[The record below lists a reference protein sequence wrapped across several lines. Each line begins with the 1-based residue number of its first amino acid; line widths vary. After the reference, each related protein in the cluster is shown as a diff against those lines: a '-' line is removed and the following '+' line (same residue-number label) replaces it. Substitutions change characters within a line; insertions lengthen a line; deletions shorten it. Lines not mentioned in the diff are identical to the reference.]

1 MTTESSQPD
10 NETSTPIVR
19 TYQIDP
25 EHTLVVQGSV
35 VETNAA
41 PQESTP
47 QAPPADGNWPPLLRF
62 AYGSATLL
70 TGEVGG
76 RMVVPDDELAL
87 RSPESV
93 LIPESEW
100 DSITSPRPLTTA
112 RYLTVGALGDAR
124 RAASGGLSTAHGLTN
139 TAGEMIGRVAGP
151 VWRSFLLAPIR
162 GPVHQWRL
170 RGEQQVKE
178 WIAEGRLEEARS
190 KALAEASLTNLVQES
205 VTDLTES
212 PQIQVL
218 VQDVIQSQSTSIL
231 TQLVEETRERFISV
245 DMVLSGTLGNT
256 RAQRPDFRAHYL
268 DAFAQRRPQYQHMN
282 LASTMAGTYAGYAS
296 RSVAFIIDVTL
307 LLLGLALT
315 SAFITNT
322 LSLFGALDIVQQFLN
337 SGSVVA
343 NISLVLLALV
353 NFFAVTSYGVLFW
366 TLTGSTPGH
375 VLLGLRVVDK
385 SGDRLSFWQSI
396 RRMIGAYVAGF
407 ILFLGFIWPLFDKR
421 RQGWHDKI
429 GSTFVVYD
437 WPARPDENFLND
449 RVQEELAED
458 RQS

>member
-1 MTTESSQPD
+1 MTTESSQPE
-10 NETSTPIVR
+10 NPTSAPIVR

-25 EHTLVVQGSV
+25 EHTVVLQGSV
-35 VETNAA
+35 VESNAA
-41 PQESTP
+41 PEESTP
-47 QAPPADGNWPPLLRF
+47 QGPPADGNWPPLIRLV
-62 AYGSATLL
+62 YGSATLL
-70 TGEVGG
+70 TNEVGG
-76 RMVVPDDELAL
+76 RMVVPDDVLAT

-100 DSITSPRPLTTA
+100 DSITSPSSLTQA

-124 RAASGGLSTAHGLTN
+124 KAATGGLQTAHGITHS
-139 TAGEMIGRVAGP
+139 TGKMIGRVVGP
-151 VWRSFLLAPIR
+151 VWRSFLLAPVR

-178 WIAEGRLEEARS
+178 WIVEGRLEEARS
-190 KALAEASLTNLVQES
+190 QALAEASLTNLVHES

-256 RAQRPDFRAHYL
+256 RAPRPEFRDHYL

-282 LASTMAGTYAGYAS
+282 LALTMAGTYAGYVS
-296 RSVAFIIDVTL
+296 RLVAFIIDVTL
-307 LLLGLALT
+307 LLLGLALAST
-315 SAFITNT
+315 FITST
-322 LSLFGALDIVQQFLN
+322 LSLFGALDVVRQFLN
-337 SGSVVA
+337 SGSLMA
-343 NISLVLLALV
+343 DISLALLALS
-353 NFFAVTSYGVLFW
+353 NFFAVTGYGVLFW

-375 VLLGLRVVDK
+375 VLLGLRVVDNA
-385 SGDRLSFWQSI
+385 GDRLSFWQSV

-407 ILFLGFIWPLFDKR
+407 ILFIGFIWPLVDKR

-437 WPARPDENFLND
+437 WPARPDENFLDD
-449 RVQEELAED
+449 RVQQELAED